1 MKLMKGLRD
10 KGVKLQVLTNSLA
23 ATDESI
29 VHAGYSRYREDML
42 RMGVDLYEL
51 SRSRL
56 KVNNRP
62 FHFGS
67 SLGRLHAK
75 VVVIDKHLSFI
86 GSANLDPRSAS
97 VNTELGAIIESP
109 ALAKELLNI
118 IDIDRLQS
126 AYRVRLDPSGHGL
139 QWLTADDEKEMIL
152 NTEPD
157 STPWLRLKLWLL
169 GPLIPEELL

>member
-1 MKLMKGLRD
+1 
-10 KGVKLQVLTNSLA
+10 LQVLTNSLA

-42 RMGVDLYEL
+42 KMGVDLYEL

-56 KVNNRP
+56 KMNKRP

-86 GSANLDPRSAS
+86 GSMNLDPRSAS
-97 VNTELGAIIESP
+97 VNTELGAIVESP

-126 AYRVRLDPSGHGL
+126 AYRVRLSPSGHGL
-139 QWLTADDEKEMIL
+139 EWLTADDEKEMIL

-157 STPWLRLKLWLL
+157 ATPWTRLKLWLL
-169 GPLIPEELL
+169 GPLVPEELL